1 MAANVTFT
9 ICRSSIL
16 VVLSARCLAMAP
28 ITMASVLSGFI
39 DRSFRSNHLND
50 LSMNP
55 DKTDAI
61 VIYRIFTRL
70 YFYFLGISKSSLS
83 DINKGQPDVGHN
95 VVQPYTACYIK

>member
-1 MAANVTFT
+1 
-9 ICRSSIL
+9 
-16 VVLSARCLAMAP
+16 
-28 ITMASVLSGFI
+28 
-39 DRSFRSNHLND
+39 
-50 LSMNP
+50 MNP